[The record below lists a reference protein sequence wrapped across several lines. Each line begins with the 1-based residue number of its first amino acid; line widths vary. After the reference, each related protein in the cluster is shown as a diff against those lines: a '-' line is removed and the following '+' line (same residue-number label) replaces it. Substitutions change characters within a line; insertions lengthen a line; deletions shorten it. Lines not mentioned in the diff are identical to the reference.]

1 MRHPFPP
8 EHLSRRAAAMDLH
21 VHSTCSG
28 DGLSTI
34 ASYARQARSAGLE
47 IVGFCEHA
55 DFDPRDRDYHYL
67 NLARYDEEIAQ
78 ARGVFPEILFLKGV
92 ELTYQAGL
100 DDPIGDWLAG
110 HPWDYVLASVHLV
123 DYDDDW
129 AIISEPDTSKA
140 YFTSHTCREAY
151 VPYFEELLRA
161 ARSGLADVL
170 GHLDLVK
177 RHGTAHYGPF
187 EPGAFA
193 DEIRTVLRTV
203 VEAGMGLEINTSGL
217 RQSPREAYPSL
228 EVLRWYRELGGEI
241 VTLGSDAHHVQE
253 LGASI
258 LDASELARAAGFR
271 AAAYYER
278 RQVRWVDL

>member
-1 MRHPFPP
+1 MRHPVPREGP
-8 EHLSRRAAAMDLH
+8 SRRSTAMDLH

-34 ASYARQARSAGLE
+34 ADYARQAHSAGLE
-47 IVGFCEHA
+47 ILGFCEHA

-67 NLARYDEEIAQ
+67 DLAHYDQELARAREE
-78 ARGVFPEILFLKGV
+78 FPEILLLQGV

-100 DDPIGDWLAG
+100 DHQIGAWLAR

-123 DYDDDW
+123 DYDDGW
-129 AIISEPDTSKA
+129 AIVSEPGTTRA
-140 YFTSHTCREAY
+140 YFAGHTCREAY

-177 RHGTAHYGPF
+177 RYGTAHYGSF
-187 EPGAFA
+187 EPRAFG
-193 DEIRTVLRTV
+193 DEIRAVLRTIAD
-203 VEAGMGLEINTSGL
+203 AGMGLEINTSGL
-217 RQSPREAYPSL
+217 RQSPKEAYPSL

-241 VTLGSDAHHVQE
+241 LSLGSDAHHAQE

-258 LDASELARAAGFR
+258 PDASELAQAAGFR
-271 AAAYYER
+271 AVAYYER
-278 RQVRWVDL
+278 RQVRWVTL